1 MFLWL
6 FHYRLGFWFYEFWES
21 ANSKI
26 LWPHLWVIHERRRH
40 IYSNFWYTLPPCF
53 YFLPLANFM
62 EILTPWPLQIAKV
75 FYGRPLSW
83 LFLFYVF
90 CESKVALW
98 CHYVQKCVSYAMIYF
113 YTLVL
118 FLGRIFRSQAR
129 VGETANC
136 GKEEYLKLQISKY
149 EHQQDIAKACTY
161 FLSVL

>member
-1 MFLWL
+1 MTF
-6 FHYRLGFWFYEFWES
+6 FR
-21 ANSKI
+21 
-26 LWPHLWVIHERRRH
+26 
-40 IYSNFWYTLPPCF
+40 
-53 YFLPLANFM
+53 
-62 EILTPWPLQIAKV
+62 
-75 FYGRPLSW
+75 

-136 GKEEYLKLQISKY
+136 GKEEYLKLQISKV
-149 EHQQDIAKACTY
+149 E
-161 FLSVL
+161 VL